1 MSNLTDKSMGH
12 LLYLPKQYLTVRLAS
27 IAVGVHWSFSFSF
40 EDLNNSQVFR
50 VFASKELQN
59 IAHKFSYDLCMQS
72 PHLPLSSNCS

>member
-1 MSNLTDKSMGH
+1 MRLSVQVRH
-12 LLYLPKQYLTVRLAS
+12 VRLAS
-27 IAVGVHWSFSFSF
+27 IAVGEHWSFSFSF
-40 EDLNNSQVFR
+40 KNLNNSQVFR